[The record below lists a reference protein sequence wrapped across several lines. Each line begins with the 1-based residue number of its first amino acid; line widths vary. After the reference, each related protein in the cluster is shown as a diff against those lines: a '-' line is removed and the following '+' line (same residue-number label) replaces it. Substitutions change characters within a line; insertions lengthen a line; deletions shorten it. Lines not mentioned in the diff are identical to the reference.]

1 MQVELF
7 TTESVKFDR
16 DFLIL
21 IPDAIREAF
30 LSLPSDNFDDDKAGQ
45 ALTAW
50 LVEHL
55 TNKRQPEHYR
65 IIVLRMLVC
74 KAKGRCWLREIL
86 CDVLIQP
93 RFEWYFR
100 SLIMSALADYWPREP
115 WMMEIFRKL
124 LENKTE
130 DGFVRTGAESRL
142 SSFWHKEGWLSAYL
156 RDRVTDPK
164 EHCDVQFYAIRS
176 LATYWKDRDW
186 IRATLAFVM
195 FSRKHAEYTREQAA
209 FRLLDVFGPTQW
221 LQALFEKILS
231 DRSEKDARVVFLRVV
246 CENWK
251 EPTWVENHVIE
262 MLCDKRNKLCMRH
275 EVIDLYAKLCSGMKP
290 APAKALAFLN
300 DKKQNKELRTQ
311 LSIKLGT
318 ASEVS

>member
-1 MQVELF
+1 MQIELF
-7 TTESVKFDR
+7 TTESVKSGR

-21 IPDAIREAF
+21 IPDAIREEF
-30 LSLPSDNFDDDKAGQ
+30 LTLPSDNFDDDKAGQ

-55 TNKRQPEHYR
+55 TDKRQPEHYR

-74 KAKGRCWLREIL
+74 KAKGTCWLREIL
-86 CDVLIQP
+86 CDVLVQP
-93 RFEWYFR
+93 QFEWYFR
-100 SLIMSALADYWPREP
+100 SLIMSALADYWPPEP
-115 WMMEIFRKL
+115 WMMEIFRRI
-124 LENKTE
+124 LENRAE
-130 DGFVRTGAESRL
+130 DCLVRSGAL
-142 SSFWHKEGWLSAYL
+142 SGLCCFWHKEIWLPVFL
-156 RDRVTDPK
+156 RKLVTDPQ
-164 EHCDVQFYAIRS
+164 EHCEVQFCTIRS
-176 LATYWKDRDW
+176 LAIYWKDSDW
-186 IRATLAFVM
+186 IRATLEFVM
-195 FSRKHAEYTREQAA
+195 FSRKHADYTREQAA
-209 FRLLDVFGPTQW
+209 FRLLDVFGPNQW

-231 DRSEKDARVVFLRVV
+231 DRNEKDARLVFLRVV

-275 EVIDLYAKLCSGMKP
+275 EVVELYTKSRSGMEPVP
-290 APAKALAFLN
+290 ARVLAFLN

-311 LSIKLGT
+311 LSIQLGT